1 MLRIYLLTAA
11 LGAFFASQASA
22 QAPAYQRT
30 RGGANDWQVRGGHAQ
45 HWRGPYGSYGG
56 FYDPY
61 FAAPPIVTGSYYQR
75 PYPYH
80 FDYYRNRWVAQ
91 APTESSE
98 AGYAT
103 PDCPCAV
110 APPVELVE

>member
-30 RGGANDWQVRGGHAQ
+30 RGGADDWQVRGGHAQ